1 MLNYY
6 VETMPLV
13 TDEDEYKKYLIDES
27 LPLFDK
33 LNYIIKKGYPI
44 QRQAL
49 LNNLNLYINYN
60 FFTSLIQFIIA
71 EIEIWDIENILLFP
85 KCI

>member
-6 VETMPLV
+6 EETMPLI
-13 TDEDEYKKYLIDES
+13 TDEDDYKKYLIEES

-33 LNYIIKKGYPI
+33 LNQIIKKGYPI

-49 LNNLNLYINYN
+49 LNNLIYI
-60 FFTSLIQFIIA
+60 
-71 EIEIWDIENILLFP
+71 
-85 KCI
+85 